1 MVCGTAAQ
9 GVWFVV
15 MKIDASYKNKCKKI
29 IRDRHVVKK
38 LLLILTTVFLMV
50 ILAAFY
56 CDKFYNPEKDQY
68 EPIYN
73 FSSPVGPLMKKGIT
87 VEQPFSYNG
96 SVRGV
101 KLCMGT
107 YQKKVKGKLV
117 VELYQGDR
125 KLTQGVQDLSK
136 IVDCETF
143 EVSFDNEVLLSGGTY
158 DIKLTVEN
166 TKKGN
171 ELIFFGEP
179 IVLEELEKEKLNL
192 QEAREKLLQEMDP
205 DERALQELKFLF
217 VEEDSLNTALVNGE
231 ETAFGVGME
240 LIGYPSTLLK
250 DRDTFIRAATW
261 LTVALVVLE
270 GAVLFFHFKTENIF
284 LISACVLALFYQFI
298 TVPVSVPDEDAHLTM
313 TYHYSNML
321 MGKDSKEE
329 LFQLNEQTVS
339 GEKDRRLMSL
349 PTTVN
354 RESYYGIFAVMDA
367 KDVEILTLHERDI
380 NATAVSYLP
389 GILGM
394 TLGRLLQLPIMKTI
408 YMGRFFS
415 CAAYIGLC
423 YFGIK
428 KIPGN
433 KGTLA
438 LVALLPISLHLGSS
452 FSYDSLLLGG
462 AIFFTGLVF
471 LLYEQKKEVSVT
483 QLLLLVLSVLILT
496 SGKGIYVIMLGML
509 VFVPTKVWGGKL
521 KQKLY
526 LTALGS
532 LSAISFVANMGALL
546 TERNEIA
553 FEKNNLQT
561 SIIWE
566 DPINFLFL
574 AINTL
579 LSQIDFYFRS
589 LLGGYLGSFQ
599 FGVPMTISVIAFLL
613 LIISTCF
620 VSGKSI
626 PMKKSWRVAAFTV
639 FLLTAGASLVAAI
652 SWNSDKAE
660 IISGVQGR
668 YFLPV
673 FSLLLLSASSWKQLE
688 LKKDISRLL
697 ILLMVCLNIYTLI
710 TIINAILQ
718 T

>member
-1 MVCGTAAQ
+1 MVCGAAAQ

-56 CDKFYNPEKDQY
+56 CDKSYNPENDQY

-107 YQKKVKGKLV
+107 YQKKVKGNLV

-179 IVLEELEKEKLNL
+179 I
-192 QEAREKLLQEMDP
+192 
-205 DERALQELKFLF
+205 LF

-231 ETAFGVGME
+231 EAAFGVGME

-313 TYHYSNML
+313 TYHYSNIL

-329 LFQLNEQTVS
+329 LFQLNGQMVS

-496 SGKGIYVIMLGML
+496 SGKGIYFIMLGML
-509 VFVPTKVWGGKL
+509 VFVPAKVWGGKL

-546 TERNEIA
+546 TKRGEVALENSSM
-553 FEKNNLQT
+553 QT

-566 DPINFLFL
+566 KPIEFLFL

-579 LSQIDFYFRS
+579 ISLVDIYFRG
-589 LLGGYLGSFQ
+589 LFGGYLGWFQ
-599 FGVPMTISVIAFLL
+599 FEVPVVVSIIAMILLLISTFYVSEQSVLIKKEVRFGGIAVFLL
-613 LIISTCF
+613 L
-620 VSGKSI
+620 G
-626 PMKKSWRVAAFTV
+626 A
-639 FLLTAGASLVAAI
+639 ASLAAAI
-652 SWNSDKAE
+652 SWNSENATT
-660 IISGVQGR
+660 IGGVQGR
-668 YFLPV
+668 YFLQVLP
-673 FSLLLLSASSWKQLE
+673 FALLSISSLKQLE

-697 ILLMVCLNIYTLI
+697 ILCMVCINVYTLLVSM
-710 TIINAILQ
+710 NKILQ

>member
-1 MVCGTAAQ
+1 MVCGAAAQ

-107 YQKKVKGKLV
+107 YQKKVKGNLV

-166 TKKGN
+166 TKKGS

-179 IVLEELEKEKLNL
+179 IVLEELE
-192 QEAREKLLQEMDP
+192 
-205 DERALQELKFLF
+205 
-217 VEEDSLNTALVNGE
+217 EDSLNTALVNGE
-231 ETAFGVGME
+231 EAAFGVGME

-367 KDVEILTLHERDI
+367 KDVEILTLYQRNI
-380 NATAVSYLP
+380 NATAVSYGP

-394 TLGRLLQLPIMKTI
+394 TLGRMLQLPIMKTI

-496 SGKGIYVIMLGML
+496 SGKGIYFIMLGML
-509 VFVPTKVWGGKL
+509 VFIPAKVWGGKL

-526 LTALGS
+526 LTAFGS

-546 TERNEIA
+546 TKRGEVVLE
-553 FEKNNLQT
+553 NNRMQT
-561 SIIWE
+561 SIVWE
-566 DPINFLFL
+566 KPIEFLFL

-579 LSQIDFYFRS
+579 ISLVDIYFRG
-589 LLGGYLGSFQ
+589 LFGGYLGWFQ
-599 FGVPMTISVIAFLL
+599 FEVPVVVSIIAMILLLISTFYVSEQSVLIKKEVRFGGIAVFLL
-613 LIISTCF
+613 L
-620 VSGKSI
+620 G
-626 PMKKSWRVAAFTV
+626 A
-639 FLLTAGASLVAAI
+639 ASLAAAI
-652 SWNSDKAE
+652 SWNSENAAT
-660 IISGVQGR
+660 IGGVQGR
-668 YFLPV
+668 YFLQVLP
-673 FSLLLLSASSWKQLE
+673 FALLSISSLKQLE

-697 ILLMVCLNIYTLI
+697 ILCMVCINVYTLLVSM
-710 TIINAILQ
+710 NKILQ

>member
-1 MVCGTAAQ
+1 MVCGAAAQ

-107 YQKKVKGKLV
+107 YQNKVKGNLV

-166 TKKGN
+166 TKKGS

-329 LFQLNEQTVS
+329 LFQLNEQMVS

-496 SGKGIYVIMLGML
+496 SGKGIYFIMLGML
-509 VFVPTKVWGGKL
+509 VFVPAKVWGGKL

-546 TERNEIA
+546 TKRGEVALENSSM
-553 FEKNNLQT
+553 QT

-566 DPINFLFL
+566 KPIEFLFL

-579 LSQIDFYFRS
+579 ISLVDIYFRG
-589 LLGGYLGSFQ
+589 LFGGYLGWFQ
-599 FGVPMTISVIAFLL
+599 FEVPVVVSIIAMILLLISTFYVSEQSVLIKKEVRFGGIAVFLL
-613 LIISTCF
+613 L
-620 VSGKSI
+620 G
-626 PMKKSWRVAAFTV
+626 A
-639 FLLTAGASLVAAI
+639 ASLAAAI
-652 SWNSDKAE
+652 SWNSENAAT
-660 IISGVQGR
+660 IGGVQGR
-668 YFLPV
+668 YFLQVLP
-673 FSLLLLSASSWKQLE
+673 FALLSISSLKQLE

-697 ILLMVCLNIYTLI
+697 ILCMVCINVYTLLVSM
-710 TIINAILQ
+710 NKILQ

>member
-1 MVCGTAAQ
+1 MVCGAAAQ

-56 CDKFYNPEKDQY
+56 CDKSYNPEKDQY

-107 YQKKVKGKLV
+107 YQNKVKGNLV

-166 TKKGN
+166 TKKGS

-329 LFQLNEQTVS
+329 LFQLNEQMVS

-496 SGKGIYVIMLGML
+496 SGKGIYFIMLGML
-509 VFVPTKVWGGKL
+509 VFVPAKVWGGKL

-532 LSAISFVANMGALL
+532 LSAISFVANMGH
-546 TERNEIA
+546 
-553 FEKNNLQT
+553 
-561 SIIWE
+561 
-566 DPINFLFL
+566 
-574 AINTL
+574 
-579 LSQIDFYFRS
+579 Y
-589 LLGGYLGSFQ
+589 
-599 FGVPMTISVIAFLL
+599 
-613 LIISTCF
+613 
-620 VSGKSI
+620 
-626 PMKKSWRVAAFTV
+626 
-639 FLLTAGASLVAAI
+639 
-652 SWNSDKAE
+652 
-660 IISGVQGR
+660 
-668 YFLPV
+668 
-673 FSLLLLSASSWKQLE
+673 
-688 LKKDISRLL
+688 
-697 ILLMVCLNIYTLI
+697 
-710 TIINAILQ
+710 
-718 T
+718 

>member
-1 MVCGTAAQ
+1 MVCGAAVQ
-9 GVWFVV
+9 GVWFIV

-107 YQKKVKGKLV
+107 YQNKVKGNLV

-166 TKKGN
+166 TKKGS

-179 IVLEELEKEKLNL
+179 IVLEELE
-192 QEAREKLLQEMDP
+192 
-205 DERALQELKFLF
+205 
-217 VEEDSLNTALVNGE
+217 EDSLNTALVNGE
-231 ETAFGVGME
+231 EAAFGVGME

-313 TYHYSNML
+313 TYHYSNIL

-329 LFQLNEQTVS
+329 LFQLNGQMVS

-415 CAAYIGLC
+415 CVAYIGLC

-496 SGKGIYVIMLGML
+496 SGKGIYFIMLGML
-509 VFVPTKVWGGKL
+509 VFVPAKVWGGKL

-546 TERNEIA
+546 TKRGEVALENSSM
-553 FEKNNLQT
+553 QT

-566 DPINFLFL
+566 KPIEFLFL

-579 LSQIDFYFRS
+579 ISLVDIYFRG
-589 LLGGYLGSFQ
+589 LFGGYLGWFQ
-599 FGVPMTISVIAFLL
+599 FEVPVVVSIIAMILLLISTFYVSEQSVLIKKEVRFGGIAVFLL
-613 LIISTCF
+613 L
-620 VSGKSI
+620 G
-626 PMKKSWRVAAFTV
+626 A
-639 FLLTAGASLVAAI
+639 ASLAAAI
-652 SWNSDKAE
+652 SWNSENATT
-660 IISGVQGR
+660 IGGVQGR
-668 YFLPV
+668 YFLQVLP
-673 FSLLLLSASSWKQLE
+673 FALLSISSLKQLE

-697 ILLMVCLNIYTLI
+697 ILCMVCINVYTLLVSM
-710 TIINAILQ
+710 NKILQ

>member
-1 MVCGTAAQ
+1 MVCGAAAQ

-56 CDKFYNPEKDQY
+56 CDKSYNPEKDQY

-107 YQKKVKGKLV
+107 YQKKVKGNLV

-166 TKKGN
+166 TKKGS

-179 IVLEELEKEKLNL
+179 IVLEELE
-192 QEAREKLLQEMDP
+192 
-205 DERALQELKFLF
+205 
-217 VEEDSLNTALVNGE
+217 EDSLNTALVNGE
-231 ETAFGVGME
+231 EAAFGVGME

-329 LFQLNEQTVS
+329 LFQLNEQMVS

-496 SGKGIYVIMLGML
+496 SGKGIYFIMLGML
-509 VFVPTKVWGGKL
+509 VFVPAKVWGCKL

-626 PMKKSWRVAAFTV
+626 LMKKSWRAAAFIV

-652 SWNSDKAE
+652 SWNSEKAE
-660 IISGVQGR
+660 IITGVQGR

-688 LKKDISRLL
+688 LKKDISRFLV
-697 ILLMVCLNIYTLI
+697 LLMVCLNIYTLI

>member
-1 MVCGTAAQ
+1 MVCGAAAQ

-107 YQKKVKGKLV
+107 YQKKMKGNLV

-166 TKKGN
+166 TKKGS

-179 IVLEELEKEKLNL
+179 IV
-192 QEAREKLLQEMDP
+192 
-205 DERALQELKFLF
+205 
-217 VEEDSLNTALVNGE
+217 EDSLNTALVNGE
-231 ETAFGVGME
+231 EAAFGVGME

-367 KDVEILTLHERDI
+367 KDVEILTLHERNI

-389 GILGM
+389 GILGI

-496 SGKGIYVIMLGML
+496 SGKGIYFIMLGML
-509 VFVPTKVWGGKL
+509 VFVPAKVWGGKL

-546 TERNEIA
+546 TKRGEVALENSSM
-553 FEKNNLQT
+553 QT

-566 DPINFLFL
+566 KPIEFLFL

-579 LSQIDFYFRS
+579 ISLVDFYFRG
-589 LLGGYLGSFQ
+589 LFGGYLGWFQ
-599 FGVPMTISVIAFLL
+599 FEVPVVVSIIAMILLLISTFYVSEQSVLIKKEVRFGGIAVFLL
-613 LIISTCF
+613 L
-620 VSGKSI
+620 G
-626 PMKKSWRVAAFTV
+626 A
-639 FLLTAGASLVAAI
+639 ASLAAAI
-652 SWNSDKAE
+652 SWNSENATT
-660 IISGVQGR
+660 IGGVQGR
-668 YFLPV
+668 YFLQVLP
-673 FSLLLLSASSWKQLE
+673 FALLSISSLKQLE

-697 ILLMVCLNIYTLI
+697 ILCMVCINVYTLLVSM
-710 TIINAILQ
+710 NKILQ

>member
-1 MVCGTAAQ
+1 MVCGAAAQ

-107 YQKKVKGKLV
+107 YQKKMKGNLV

-166 TKKGN
+166 TKKGS

-179 IVLEELEKEKLNL
+179 IV
-192 QEAREKLLQEMDP
+192 
-205 DERALQELKFLF
+205 
-217 VEEDSLNTALVNGE
+217 EDSLNTALVNGE
-231 ETAFGVGME
+231 EAAFGVGME

-367 KDVEILTLHERDI
+367 KDVEILTLHERNI

-496 SGKGIYVIMLGML
+496 SGKGIYFIMLGML
-509 VFVPTKVWGGKL
+509 VFVPAKVWGGKL

-546 TERNEIA
+546 TKRGEVALENSSM
-553 FEKNNLQT
+553 QT

-566 DPINFLFL
+566 KPIEFLFL

-579 LSQIDFYFRS
+579 ISLVDFYFRG
-589 LLGGYLGSFQ
+589 LFGGYLGWFQ
-599 FGVPMTISVIAFLL
+599 FEVPVVVSIIAMILLLISTFYVSEQSVLIKKEVRFGGIAVFLL
-613 LIISTCF
+613 L
-620 VSGKSI
+620 G
-626 PMKKSWRVAAFTV
+626 A
-639 FLLTAGASLVAAI
+639 ASLAAAI
-652 SWNSDKAE
+652 SWNSENATT
-660 IISGVQGR
+660 IGGVQGR
-668 YFLPV
+668 YFLQVLP
-673 FSLLLLSASSWKQLE
+673 FALLSISSLKQLE

-697 ILLMVCLNIYTLI
+697 ILCMVCINVYTLLVSM
-710 TIINAILQ
+710 NKILQ

>member
-1 MVCGTAAQ
+1 MVCGAAAQ

-107 YQKKVKGKLV
+107 YQKKMKGNLV

-166 TKKGN
+166 TKKGS

-179 IVLEELEKEKLNL
+179 IV
-192 QEAREKLLQEMDP
+192 
-205 DERALQELKFLF
+205 
-217 VEEDSLNTALVNGE
+217 EDSLNTALVNGE
-231 ETAFGVGME
+231 EAAFGVGME

-367 KDVEILTLHERDI
+367 KDVEILTLHERNI

-462 AIFFTGLVF
+462 AIFFTGLVI

-496 SGKGIYVIMLGML
+496 SGKGIYFIMLGML
-509 VFVPTKVWGGKL
+509 VFVPAKVWGGKL

-546 TERNEIA
+546 TKRGEVALENSSM
-553 FEKNNLQT
+553 QT

-566 DPINFLFL
+566 KPIEFLFL

-579 LSQIDFYFRS
+579 ISLVDIYFRG
-589 LLGGYLGSFQ
+589 LFGGYLGWFQ
-599 FGVPMTISVIAFLL
+599 FEVPVVVSIIAMILLLISTFYVSEQSVLIKKEVRFGGIAVFLL
-613 LIISTCF
+613 L
-620 VSGKSI
+620 G
-626 PMKKSWRVAAFTV
+626 A
-639 FLLTAGASLVAAI
+639 ASLAAAI
-652 SWNSDKAE
+652 SWNSENAAT
-660 IISGVQGR
+660 IGGVQGR
-668 YFLPV
+668 YFLQVLP
-673 FSLLLLSASSWKQLE
+673 FALLSISSLKQLE

-697 ILLMVCLNIYTLI
+697 ILCMVCINVYTLLVSM
-710 TIINAILQ
+710 NKILQ

>member
-1 MVCGTAAQ
+1 MVCGAAAQ

-107 YQKKVKGKLV
+107 YQNKVKGNLV

-166 TKKGN
+166 TKKGS

-367 KDVEILTLHERDI
+367 KDVEILTLYERDI
-380 NATAVSYLP
+380 NATAVSYGP
-389 GILGM
+389 GILGI
-394 TLGRLLQLPIMKTI
+394 TLGRLLQLPIMKAI

-509 VFVPTKVWGGKL
+509 VFVPAKVWGGKL

-546 TERNEIA
+546 TKRGEVALENSSM
-553 FEKNNLQT
+553 QT

-566 DPINFLFL
+566 KPIEFLFL

-579 LSQIDFYFRS
+579 ISLVDIYFRG
-589 LLGGYLGSFQ
+589 LFGGYLGWFQ
-599 FGVPMTISVIAFLL
+599 FEVPVVVSIIAMILLLISTFYVSEQSVLIKKEVRFGGIAVFLL
-613 LIISTCF
+613 L
-620 VSGKSI
+620 G
-626 PMKKSWRVAAFTV
+626 A
-639 FLLTAGASLVAAI
+639 ASLAAAI
-652 SWNSDKAE
+652 SWNSENATT
-660 IISGVQGR
+660 IGGVQGR
-668 YFLPV
+668 YFLQVLP
-673 FSLLLLSASSWKQLE
+673 FALLSISSLKQLE

-697 ILLMVCLNIYTLI
+697 ILCMVCINVYTLLVSM
-710 TIINAILQ
+710 NKILQ

>member
-1 MVCGTAAQ
+1 MVCGAAAQ

-107 YQKKVKGKLV
+107 YQKKMKGNLV

-166 TKKGN
+166 TKKGS

-179 IVLEELEKEKLNL
+179 IV
-192 QEAREKLLQEMDP
+192 
-205 DERALQELKFLF
+205 
-217 VEEDSLNTALVNGE
+217 EDSLNTALVNGE
-231 ETAFGVGME
+231 EAAFGVGME

-496 SGKGIYVIMLGML
+496 SGKGIYFIMLGML
-509 VFVPTKVWGGKL
+509 VFVPAKVWGGKL

-546 TERNEIA
+546 TKRGEVALENSSM
-553 FEKNNLQT
+553 QT

-566 DPINFLFL
+566 KPIEFLFL

-579 LSQIDFYFRS
+579 ISLVDFYFRG
-589 LLGGYLGSFQ
+589 LFGGYLGWFQ
-599 FGVPMTISVIAFLL
+599 FEVPVVVSIIAMILLLISTFYVSEQSVLIKKEVRFGGIAVFLL
-613 LIISTCF
+613 L
-620 VSGKSI
+620 G
-626 PMKKSWRVAAFTV
+626 A
-639 FLLTAGASLVAAI
+639 ASLAAAI
-652 SWNSDKAE
+652 SWNSENATT
-660 IISGVQGR
+660 IGGVQGR
-668 YFLPV
+668 YFLQVLP
-673 FSLLLLSASSWKQLE
+673 FALLSISSLKQLE

-697 ILLMVCLNIYTLI
+697 ILCMVCINVYTLLVSM
-710 TIINAILQ
+710 NKILQ

>member
-1 MVCGTAAQ
+1 MVCGAAAQ

-107 YQKKVKGKLV
+107 YQKKVKGNLV

-166 TKKGN
+166 TKKGS

-179 IVLEELEKEKLNL
+179 IVLEELE
-192 QEAREKLLQEMDP
+192 
-205 DERALQELKFLF
+205 
-217 VEEDSLNTALVNGE
+217 EDSLNTALVNGE
-231 ETAFGVGME
+231 EAAFGVGME

-284 LISACVLALFYQFI
+284 LISASVLALFYQFI

-367 KDVEILTLHERDI
+367 KDVEILTLYQRNI
-380 NATAVSYLP
+380 NATAVSYGP

-394 TLGRLLQLPIMKTI
+394 TLGRMLQLPIMKTI

-438 LVALLPISLHLGSS
+438 LIALLPISLHLGSS

-509 VFVPTKVWGGKL
+509 VFIPAKVWGGKL

-526 LTALGS
+526 LTAFGS

-546 TERNEIA
+546 TKRGEVVLE
-553 FEKNNLQT
+553 NNRMQT
-561 SIIWE
+561 SIVWE
-566 DPINFLFL
+566 KPIEFLFL

-579 LSQIDFYFRS
+579 ISLVDIYFRG
-589 LLGGYLGSFQ
+589 LFGGYLGWFQ
-599 FGVPMTISVIAFLL
+599 FEVPVVVSIIAMILLLISTFYVSEQSVLIKKEVRFGGIAVFLL
-613 LIISTCF
+613 L
-620 VSGKSI
+620 G
-626 PMKKSWRVAAFTV
+626 A
-639 FLLTAGASLVAAI
+639 ASLAAAI
-652 SWNSDKAE
+652 SWNSENAAT
-660 IISGVQGR
+660 IGGVQGR
-668 YFLPV
+668 YFLQVLP
-673 FSLLLLSASSWKQLE
+673 FALLSISSLKQLE

-697 ILLMVCLNIYTLI
+697 ILCMVCINVYTLLVSM
-710 TIINAILQ
+710 NKILQ

>member
-1 MVCGTAAQ
+1 MVCGAAAQ

-107 YQKKVKGKLV
+107 YQKKVKGNLV

-166 TKKGN
+166 TKKGS

-179 IVLEELEKEKLNL
+179 IVLEELE
-192 QEAREKLLQEMDP
+192 
-205 DERALQELKFLF
+205 
-217 VEEDSLNTALVNGE
+217 EDSLNTALVNGE
-231 ETAFGVGME
+231 EAAFGVGME

-284 LISACVLALFYQFI
+284 LISASVLALFYQFI

-329 LFQLNEQTVS
+329 LFQLNEQMVS

-438 LVALLPISLHLGSS
+438 LIALLPISLHLGSS

-509 VFVPTKVWGGKL
+509 VFIPAKVWGGKL

-526 LTALGS
+526 LTAFGS

-546 TERNEIA
+546 TKRGEVALENSSM
-553 FEKNNLQT
+553 QT

-566 DPINFLFL
+566 KPIEFLFL

-579 LSQIDFYFRS
+579 ISLVDIYFRG
-589 LLGGYLGSFQ
+589 LFGGYLGWFQ
-599 FGVPMTISVIAFLL
+599 FEVPVVVSIIAMILLLISTFYVSEQSVLIKKEVRFGGIAVFLL
-613 LIISTCF
+613 L
-620 VSGKSI
+620 G
-626 PMKKSWRVAAFTV
+626 A
-639 FLLTAGASLVAAI
+639 ASLAAAI
-652 SWNSDKAE
+652 SWNSENAAT
-660 IISGVQGR
+660 IGGVQGR
-668 YFLPV
+668 YFLQVLP
-673 FSLLLLSASSWKQLE
+673 FALLSISSLKQLE

-697 ILLMVCLNIYTLI
+697 ILCMVCINVYTLLVSM
-710 TIINAILQ
+710 NKILQ

>member
-1 MVCGTAAQ
+1 MVCGAAAQ

-107 YQKKVKGKLV
+107 YQKKVKGNLV

-166 TKKGN
+166 TKKGS

-179 IVLEELEKEKLNL
+179 IVLEELE
-192 QEAREKLLQEMDP
+192 
-205 DERALQELKFLF
+205 
-217 VEEDSLNTALVNGE
+217 EDSLNTALVNGE
-231 ETAFGVGME
+231 EAAFGVGME

-509 VFVPTKVWGGKL
+509 VFIPAKVWGGKL

-526 LTALGS
+526 LTAFGS

-546 TERNEIA
+546 TKRGEVVLE
-553 FEKNNLQT
+553 NNRMQT

-566 DPINFLFL
+566 KPIEFLFL

-579 LSQIDFYFRS
+579 ISLVDIYFRG
-589 LLGGYLGSFQ
+589 LFGGYLGWFQ
-599 FGVPMTISVIAFLL
+599 FEVPVVVSIIAMILLLISTFYVSEQSVLIKKEVRFGGIAVFLL
-613 LIISTCF
+613 L
-620 VSGKSI
+620 G
-626 PMKKSWRVAAFTV
+626 A
-639 FLLTAGASLVAAI
+639 ASLAAAI
-652 SWNSDKAE
+652 SWNSENATT
-660 IISGVQGR
+660 IGGVQGR
-668 YFLPV
+668 YFLQVLP
-673 FSLLLLSASSWKQLE
+673 FALLSISSLKQLE

-697 ILLMVCLNIYTLI
+697 ILCMVCINVYTLLVSM
-710 TIINAILQ
+710 NKILQ

>member
-1 MVCGTAAQ
+1 MVCGAAVQ
-9 GVWFVV
+9 GVWFIV

-107 YQKKVKGKLV
+107 YQNKVKGNLV

-166 TKKGN
+166 TKKGS

-179 IVLEELEKEKLNL
+179 IV
-192 QEAREKLLQEMDP
+192 
-205 DERALQELKFLF
+205 
-217 VEEDSLNTALVNGE
+217 EDSLNTALVNGE
-231 ETAFGVGME
+231 EAAFGVGME

-496 SGKGIYVIMLGML
+496 SGKGIYFIMLGML
-509 VFVPTKVWGGKL
+509 VFVPAKVWGGKL

-546 TERNEIA
+546 TKRGEVALENSSM
-553 FEKNNLQT
+553 QT

-566 DPINFLFL
+566 KPIEFLFL

-579 LSQIDFYFRS
+579 ISLVDIYFRG
-589 LLGGYLGSFQ
+589 LFGGYLGWFQ
-599 FGVPMTISVIAFLL
+599 FEVPVVVSIIAMILLLISTFYVSEQSVLIKKEVRFGGIAVFLL
-613 LIISTCF
+613 L
-620 VSGKSI
+620 G
-626 PMKKSWRVAAFTV
+626 A
-639 FLLTAGASLVAAI
+639 ASLAAAI
-652 SWNSDKAE
+652 SWNSENATT
-660 IISGVQGR
+660 IGGVQGR
-668 YFLPV
+668 YFLQVLP
-673 FSLLLLSASSWKQLE
+673 FALLSISSLKQLE

-697 ILLMVCLNIYTLI
+697 ILCMVCINVYTLLVSM
-710 TIINAILQ
+710 NKILQ